1 MRRRGRGLPTVV
13 VWHLGVLASNSCD
26 GQVIPTSATDDRSS
40 ALARGIPGWWVGDRA
55 TVVGSLPGRRHPGSE
70 PLKIACPRGQFLF
83 SQFFKPCE
91 SCPHPRSCPHQL
103 MKLQLNLL

>member
-26 GQVIPTSATDDRSS
+26 GQVIPTSATDDQSS

-70 PLKIACPRGQFLF
+70 LLKIALSARPIPLQSVLQALRVL
-83 SQFFKPCE
+83 SA
-91 SCPHPRSCPHQL
+91 PRSCPHQL
-103 MKLQLNLL
+103 IKLQLNLL